1 MSSSNPNQGYGPGY
15 QNNGYAPNSAP
26 STGYQNYQT
35 APGYQGGYQGQ
46 QAAYGQ
52 GSPVINAQPFQ
63 VTEQMAR
70 RSVTRAYGEMT
81 IALLISAAVAALTAF
96 SGLALRLLTGWGQL
110 AFWGAAIVALVFAF
124 VLPAGMQK
132 RSVAAN
138 RALFYAFAAVM
149 GFSLSTLL
157 YAYSPTSII
166 MALGITAAFFLCLT
180 MVGLTTKI
188 NVLRWGPVLT
198 VALVVL
204 IIAELLLSF
213 FGGSQAW
220 MVVTAISLVI
230 FAGMTIHDAKATQVM
245 LGQCS
250 SQEMYEKVSILAA
263 MNLYLDFI
271 NLFENLLYLFGGS
284 DR

>member
-15 QNNGYAPNSAP
+15 QNNVYPPNSYPADGHQ
-26 STGYQNYQT
+26 TYQN
-35 APGYQGGYQGQ
+35 AQGGQT
-46 QAAYGQ
+46 AYGQ

-110 AFWGAAIVALVFAF
+110 AYWGAAIVALVFAF

-157 YAYSPTSII
+157 YAYSPSSII

-180 MVGLTTKI
+180 MIGLTTKI

-198 VALVVL
+198 VALLVL
-204 IIAELLLSF
+204 IVAELLLSL

-230 FAGMTIHDAKATQVM
+230 FAGMTVHDAKATQVM
-245 LGQCS
+245 LDQCS

-271 NLFENLLYLFGGS
+271 NLFENLLYLFGNS